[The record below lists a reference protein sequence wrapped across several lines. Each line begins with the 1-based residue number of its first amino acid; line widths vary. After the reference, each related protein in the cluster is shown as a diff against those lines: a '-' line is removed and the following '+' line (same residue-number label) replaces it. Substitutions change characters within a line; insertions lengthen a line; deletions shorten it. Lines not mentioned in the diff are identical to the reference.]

1 MSWSKAL
8 SEIKPDLIRWA
19 VNYFGLALVL
29 GVVSWLLWGEYQK
42 QIEARFDSIEREL
55 NSYKD
60 RVSYLESDALYR
72 RTIEAEEQKQRAE
85 LFSAIERH
93 LYELSN
99 KGG

>member
-60 RVSYLESDALYR
+60 RVSYLESDALHR

-99 KGG
+99 RGS